1 MITILSG
8 SPRKNSITSR
18 VAKAIQ
24 LYVQSVDPQIEVH
37 IIDFY
42 GFDIPGMNQGDMDPH
57 HLSPWQQNLF
67 DKATASELIF
77 VLSPEYNWFPSAEI
91 IQMIHQMTSRAYQTM
106 WNNKVFATCGVSNGR
121 GGRMPAVQL
130 AYTINKI
137 ISVFNYESTVS
148 SKVFESQFTDKVL
161 DENGVDMGNPEYMK
175 GLRAFVDYSM
185 RISQRW
191 NQK

>member
-121 GGRMPAVQL
+121 GGRMPA
-130 AYTINKI
+130 
-137 ISVFNYESTVS
+137 
-148 SKVFESQFTDKVL
+148 
-161 DENGVDMGNPEYMK
+161 
-175 GLRAFVDYSM
+175 
-185 RISQRW
+185 
-191 NQK
+191 